1 MSRLIGLDVL
11 ETDTNHVA
19 IVRNNE
25 ALGGGCAPHTTNTVP
40 NPRGQGSPPSGEE
53 PFGARFQEAQQQQQQ
68 QRAREESDRV
78 RAKEATQR
86 RLEQQ
91 EIDRRADQRARE
103 QGREQGRELYNCIRT
118 RGAC

>member
-40 NPRGQGSPPSGEE
+40 NPRGQGSPPSGEA